1 MNAPSFLCSVT
12 DPLYELVHGDCAPSF
27 LAALHQALSHH
38 PAPAAPEPTGRD
50 ARLTARLRRLTRALP
65 PARELFRSPA
75 QLAALIAWSAAAEPA
90 LCMTLINHSILGLG
104 SLISLAPD
112 HSPLRKQFESLETAR
127 AKCSYL
133 VTEIGQSN
141 SHLATRTVAEFDV
154 TTREFI
160 LTTPDQGAAKFSSTA
175 AHGIPRVGVALARLT
190 VEGKDCGVFPFL
202 VELSDASGPLPGVK
216 MTGPVELGAL
226 PLDYAYVCFTGVR
239 LPWEHWLRDDATI
252 SEDGA
257 FHEPLGTADRRLAR
271 TLCVGQAL
279 WATLPAAAAALARQ
293 AGVGAVRYARRR
305 RTQGRLA
312 PGTPLL
318 NYRSQQHAVLG
329 AMADAFALTC
339 AAAGALE
346 LWAASRSPQRQ
357 DSSDGTDLMGF
368 APWSAVS
375 RPLSAYKAHSI
386 REAARV
392 TALCQRH
399 CGFAGFLDANRLA
412 SYRGFLESFEP
423 AGGDSQLICYD
434 LGRALADEA
443 TAPSPD
449 DVRPLPPLQD
459 PRWWP
464 TLLRRHTQ
472 ELARRLTTRRDAF
485 AAAGHHAK
493 DSFAVWNPLLDEAA
507 ELGSAY
513 AARLAADDVTRT
525 LTAITDPETRSR
537 LEPLAALHGALAA
550 RRHAGSLLAAGTLAP
565 ADLDELPQVTD
576 LLCDAVLPHLRWL
589 EDAFALPSDVVL
601 APLGA
606 EDYSQAL
613 AQTLTWKH
621 GAMS

>member
-1 MNAPSFLCSVT
+1 MNAPSFPCSVT

-38 PAPAAPEPTGRD
+38 PAPAAPQPTGRD

-90 LCMTLINHSILGLG
+90 LCMTVINHSVLGLG
-104 SLISLAPD
+104 SLISLAPE
-112 HSPLRKQFESLETAR
+112 HGPLRAQFESLETAR

-154 TTREFI
+154 QTREFI
-160 LTTPDQGAAKFSSTA
+160 LTTPDQGAVKFSSTA

-202 VELSDASGPLPGVK
+202 VELSDASGPLPGVR

-257 FHEPLGTADRRLAR
+257 FHDPLGSADRRLAR

-318 NYRSQQHAVLG
+318 DYRSQQHAVLG

-357 DSSDGTDLMGF
+357 STSDGTDLMGF

-386 REAARV
+386 REAARI

-399 CGFAGFLDANRLA
+399 CGFAGFLDSNRLT
-412 SYRGFLESFEP
+412 SYRGFLDAFEP

-443 TAPSPD
+443 TAPSSD
-449 DVRPLPPLQD
+449 DVAPLPSLQD

-464 TLLRRHTQ
+464 MLLRRHTQ

-507 ELGSAY
+507 ELGSAH
-513 AARLAADDVTRT
+513 AALLAADDVTRT
-525 LTAITDPETRSR
+525 LSAITDPETRSR

-550 RRHAGSLLAAGTLAP
+550 RRHVGSLLAAGTLAP
-565 ADLDELPQVTD
+565 TVLDELPQVTD

-589 EDAFALPSDVVL
+589 EDAFALPSDVVR

-606 EDYSQAL
+606 EDYGQAL

-621 GAMS
+621 GVMS